1 MTFMVIFHRTFS
13 VLFSLRTDESG
24 IGMTDMEIRAE
35 VDTFVF
41 EGHDTTSS
49 GITWT
54 LYNLALHTE
63 HQQICRKEVDEIFDQ
78 KGSLEW

>member
-1 MTFMVIFHRTFS
+1 ML
-13 VLFSLRTDESG
+13 LFVFPQDESG
-24 IGMTDMEIRAE
+24 VGMTDMEIRAE

-78 KGSLEW
+78 KDTLEW